1 VKNILAPGG
10 VVVSNILAPDNNR
23 FFFAMIRTLEEVFGR
38 TSLFK
43 GEESNNYIFVSTV
56 EKHGLSG
63 EEVTRRARTLEK
75 DKNLG
80 FDLGRYGWSM
90 QNAEELD
97 AGHADILTDDFAPVN
112 LLRHMEKK

>member
-1 VKNILAPGG
+1 M
-10 VVVSNILAPDNNR
+10 VSNILAPGNKR
-23 FFFAMIRTLEEVFGR
+23 FFFAMVRTLEKVFGQ

-63 EEVTRRARTLEK
+63 EDVTRRARTMEK

-90 QNAEELD
+90 QHAEEMNAD
-97 AGHADILTDDFAPVN
+97 HADILTDDFAPVN